1 MKFWHRSL
9 GESGRSENKAQTQA
23 AAGSGGREPVVRL
36 ARVVLFT
43 FLLAFTGARAFVY
56 LTLIGVIPNFF
67 LDVNGTHVH
76 HLSYGIIVLS
86 LVGGYLLFRRPG
98 GIESL
103 VAAAAYGAGLGLT
116 YDEFGM
122 WLHLQDNYWQRTSY
136 DAIGVLA
143 ALLGLIAFAPSL
155 RRFGPRRWFLA
166 FILLVFVTAFYYLL
180 YISRA

>member
-1 MKFWHRSL
+1 MDEGLISKRI
-9 GESGRSENKAQTQA
+9 KAT
-23 AAGSGGREPVVRL
+23 AGKQPVVRL
-36 ARVVLFT
+36 ARIVLFT
-43 FLLAFTGARAFVY
+43 FLLAFISARIFVY
-56 LTLIGVIPNFF
+56 LTLIHVIPDIF
-67 LDVNGTHVH
+67 LHYNGTHIH

-103 VAAAAYGAGLGLT
+103 VVAAAYGAGLGLT

-122 WLHLQDNYWQRTSY
+122 WLHLKDNYWQRTSW

-143 ALLGLIAFAPSL
+143 ALLALIAFAPSI
-155 RRFGPRRWFLA
+155 RRFGPRRWLLT

-180 YISRA
+180 YISRT